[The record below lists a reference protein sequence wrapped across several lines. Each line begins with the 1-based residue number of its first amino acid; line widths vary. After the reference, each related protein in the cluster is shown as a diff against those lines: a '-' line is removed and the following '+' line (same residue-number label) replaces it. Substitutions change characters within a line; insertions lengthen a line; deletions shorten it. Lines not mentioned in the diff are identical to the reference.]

1 MHWLSQDGNACLKKK
16 TSCGALDH
24 DGDGSNQ
31 AHEEEGQQPE
41 ALVSNLAIKEDEEGE
56 GEAHCP
62 PQTSPHHDQG
72 LTPGNAVTSV
82 LEQGKA
88 DCKDD
93 PPDCLEEECK
103 SQQCL

>member
-1 MHWLSQDGNACLKKK
+1 MMSNACLKQK
-16 TSCGALDH
+16 TSCGALHH

-41 ALVSNLAIKEDEEGE
+41 VHVRNLAVKEDEEGE

-62 PQTSPHHDQG
+62 PQASPHHYQG
-72 LTPGNAVTSV
+72 LTPGNAVTGV

-88 DCKDD
+88 DRKDD
-93 PPDCLEEECK
+93 PPDCLEECN